1 MINTNFLIRHFLLY
15 QVDFFKIMS
24 FYFSDTGGLFNIPI
38 TLFLDQDFD
47 GREVFLRFGA
57 FYQNQELFYFCDD
70 FLKIMAHFLL
80 KDKYFSPRAF

>member
-1 MINTNFLIRHFLLY
+1 MINTNFSIRHFFLY

-24 FYFSDTGGLFNIPI
+24 FYFSDIGGLFNIPI
-38 TLFLDQDFD
+38 TLFLDQDFND
-47 GREVFLRFGA
+47 HELFLRFGA
-57 FYQNQELFYFCDD
+57 FYQNRDFYFCDD